1 MAGIDEKFI
10 SELKN
15 KNNIVDIVGKYAVIK
30 RKGNNYWACCPLPG
44 HNEKTPSFTVNE
56 SGQFYHC
63 FGCGKGGDV
72 IKFIEEVESLDFYDS
87 VKFLADLAKMPMPEL
102 SGMDEDATKKL
113 KEKKDRLYSLLL
125 DTAKH
130 YVSNLSTPNGEKA
143 RNYLEKRGISAST
156 IRSFGL
162 GVSIGY
168 SELVE
173 HLKKKG
179 YSDSEM
185 LEAGVCQKNNKGN
198 LFDAGANRLIVPIIN
213 SMGKVI
219 AFGGR
224 VLEKSEEN
232 FGKYK
237 NTQET
242 QIFSK
247 KRNLFAVNNLK
258 KLKKE
263 TDFKHVI
270 IVEGYMDA
278 ISLYQA
284 GFKNVVASMGTSLT
298 IEQAKLLKRYTDRVL
313 ICFDGDSA
321 GQKATLRS
329 LTIFEN
335 EGFDIRVMNL
345 PNGNDP
351 DDIIKLKGKNYFQK
365 LIDDAEPLID
375 FKLRSLSFDKN
386 LNNLADKRKYVYE
399 SLELIRTVKD
409 AFLRE
414 ELLKKLRDKSGITY
428 ESLKRD
434 LENNVQIKE
443 AETEIWT
450 KPYNSGNSSER
461 AERFILN
468 AILFKKPYTDDFFL
482 DDVYFSSGVRSKI
495 AETIIE
501 SANLKVEDLTDIL
514 GEEGLEELNA
524 VLTAG
529 DNIFDKDF
537 ENKYF
542 IDCVLELK
550 KCNLESEIN
559 LLNEAYAKETDV
571 DKRREIALLI
581 AKKTSKLLEI

>member
-1 MAGIDEKFI
+1 G
-10 SELKN
+10 SS
-15 KNNIVDIVGKYAVIK
+15 
-30 RKGNNYWACCPLPG
+30 NYWACCPLPG